1 MWERDNECHE
11 PNSSSCTSNTET
23 KVFHCRT
30 SVQCE
35 QMRFDLNQMNNL
47 GALGV
52 VVMTYEQN
60 TNDDTIL
67 YSLDDDESDLYN
79 VNMAE

>member
-1 MWERDNECHE
+1 
-11 PNSSSCTSNTET
+11 
-23 KVFHCRT
+23 
-30 SVQCE
+30 
-35 QMRFDLNQMNNL
+35 MNNL
-47 GALGV
+47 GALRV

>member
-1 MWERDNECHE
+1 M
-11 PNSSSCTSNTET
+11 
-23 KVFHCRT
+23 
-30 SVQCE
+30 
-35 QMRFDLNQMNNL
+35 

>member
-1 MWERDNECHE
+1 
-11 PNSSSCTSNTET
+11 
-23 KVFHCRT
+23 
-30 SVQCE
+30 
-35 QMRFDLNQMNNL
+35 MNNL

-79 VNMAE
+79 VNMQHEMNFRLRFLPFPFRKGVVNRFSRSAD

>member
-1 MWERDNECHE
+1 
-11 PNSSSCTSNTET
+11 
-23 KVFHCRT
+23 
-30 SVQCE
+30 
-35 QMRFDLNQMNNL
+35 MNNL

-79 VNMAE
+79 VNMAEWNEF

>member
-1 MWERDNECHE
+1 MTIA
-11 PNSSSCTSNTET
+11 SCESGD
-23 KVFHCRT
+23 F
-30 SVQCE
+30 
-35 QMRFDLNQMNNL
+35 MRAN
-47 GALGV
+47 GE
-52 VVMTYEQN
+52 YEQN